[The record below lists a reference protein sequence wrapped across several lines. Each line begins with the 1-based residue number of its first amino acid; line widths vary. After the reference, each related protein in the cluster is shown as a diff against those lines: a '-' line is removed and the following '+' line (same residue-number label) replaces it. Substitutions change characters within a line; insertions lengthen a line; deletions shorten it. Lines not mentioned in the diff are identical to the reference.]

1 MKVKVLLLTIL
12 FLSVILGLLF
22 VRTIIPIWQSVLIGL
37 VSVIILLYILDI
49 SKKRTEKIYDIE
61 TGYTVI
67 NQFKNDKLIKSTMND
82 SSGTIIYETVYLNE
96 KIVRSRNYDKKG
108 NLDLEQTYY
117 DNGQVHYRKEFTLS
131 GKKITEFDIN
141 GKKKKK

>member
-141 GKKKKK
+141 GKKK